1 MAAIPYT
8 IRKMP
13 DNATLAERLENRSIW
28 EPNSGCL
35 LWFGSQHGPAPNN
48 YGSLRWNERTYKV
61 HRLAWTL
68 VNGPI
73 PQGME
78 VCHKCDMPMCLN
90 VGHLFLD
97 THVGNMSDMVAKKRQ
112 RFFQGENHP
121 VAKLTEAQVRAIRA
135 DPRGIIRVA
144 KDYGVSKSL
153 ISAIRR
159 REAWRHI

>member
-13 DNATLAERLENRSIW
+13 DNATLAERLENRSMW

-35 LWFGSQHGPAPNN
+35 LWFGGYHGPAPNN
-48 YGSLRWNERTYKV
+48 YGTMRWKGKAEKV
-61 HRLAWTL
+61 HRLAWIDAH
-68 VNGPI
+68 GPV
-73 PQGME
+73 PDGME
-78 VCHKCDMPMCLN
+78 VCHRCDMPMCLN

-97 THVGNMSDMVAKKRQ
+97 THVGNMADMVAKKRQ
-112 RFFQGENHP
+112 RFLQGENHP
-121 VAKLTEAQVRAIRA
+121 VSKLTGSQVHAIRA